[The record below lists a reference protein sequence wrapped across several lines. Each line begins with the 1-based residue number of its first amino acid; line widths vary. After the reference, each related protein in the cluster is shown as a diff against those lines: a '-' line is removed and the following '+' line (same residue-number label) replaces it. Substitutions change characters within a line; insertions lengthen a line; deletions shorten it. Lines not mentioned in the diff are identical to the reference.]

1 MSACVYQFHR
11 TFYFLVIKVYGSG
24 VSSYTCALNKWL
36 RTHWGNMLQLHG
48 CHGWEED
55 YSIVSCLLK
64 HLTRKIKLKTL
75 LDVSMYH
82 TSLSGVRNV
91 KFQTLLL
98 GKCILT
104 IRLTTKSVPPPQEHS
119 RVFSVNYLFREA
131 NIVYHRKYHNIP

>member
-1 MSACVYQFHR
+1 MVMNTLGKYAAIAWMSWMGR
-11 TFYFLVIKVYGSG
+11 RL
-24 VSSYTCALNKWL
+24 L
-36 RTHWGNMLQLHG
+36 
-48 CHGWEED
+48 

-104 IRLTTKSVPPPQEHS
+104 VTIRLTSKSVPPPQGHPTS
-119 RVFSVNYLFREA
+119 VFCELSVQRS
-131 NIVYHRKYHNIP
+131 KYCPPQKIP

>member
-1 MSACVYQFHR
+1 MVLAFRPTH
-11 TFYFLVIKVYGSG
+11 
-24 VSSYTCALNKWL
+24 ALLINGYEHTGEICCNCMDVMDGRRL
-36 RTHWGNMLQLHG
+36 L
-48 CHGWEED
+48 

-64 HLTRKIKLKTL
+64 HFTRKIKLKTL
-75 LDVSMYH
+75 LDVSMCH

-104 IRLTTKSVPPPQEHS
+104 IRLTTKSVPPPQEHP